1 MVAAG
6 PNHDLTEGCLLGL
19 EEVWACKSLLSR
31 PGDAGTQSLNIMN
44 SAKAAKYSL
53 TICLASFGKK

>member
-19 EEVWACKSLLSR
+19 EEVWVCKSLLSR
-31 PGDAGTQSLNIMN
+31 RGDPGTQSLNIMN
-44 SAKAAKYSL
+44 SAKAAKYSSN
-53 TICLASFGKK
+53 ICLASFDKK